1 MCGWH
6 TIDSVYAV
14 YCVSNGGFIALWST
28 CPHAEW
34 YYPLLLRP
42 GFILN
47 SWLVWSSTRCNQ
59 HARPCH
65 NLQSAKFPSL
75 FYPWVFFLNRVRGK
89 VRPQAF
95 RLRIMRSARD
105 DSGLYNRDWFTHILA
120 MRCYFKFRSLPS
132 IRSVSLFISV
142 YPH

>member
-1 MCGWH
+1 MCVCGWH

-14 YCVSNGGFIALWST
+14 YCVSNGGFIVLSST

-34 YYPLLLRP
+34 YCFLLLRL

-47 SWLVWSSTRCNQ
+47 SWLVWSSRRCNQ

-65 NLQSAKFPSL
+65 NLQFLFCCSVKFPSL
-75 FYPWVFFLNRVRGK
+75 FCPWVFFLNRVRGK
-89 VRPQAF
+89 VRPQAL

-105 DSGLYNRDWFTHILA
+105 DNNNNNNNEDYLYSA
-120 MRCYFKFRSLPS
+120 QSLKK
-132 IRSVSLFISV
+132 L
-142 YPH
+142 